1 MTFAPDIAFC
11 ALDPSVGYCREAH
24 MELQQ
29 VNKQSNVQRQKRQ
42 TQTKHRKM
50 MGKGLGKDW
59 ITLKDFQDIGDSTT
73 LTDLSDFDDIS
84 GVFTM
89 KMDVIAAG

>member
-1 MTFAPDIAFC
+1 M
-11 ALDPSVGYCREAH
+11 
-24 MELQQ
+24 ME
-29 VNKQSNVQRQKRQ
+29 
-42 TQTKHRKM
+42 
-50 MGKGLGKDW
+50 KGLGKDW

>member
-1 MTFAPDIAFC
+1 M
-11 ALDPSVGYCREAH
+11 
-24 MELQQ
+24 ME
-29 VNKQSNVQRQKRQ
+29 
-42 TQTKHRKM
+42 
-50 MGKGLGKDW
+50 KGLGKDW

-89 KMDVIAAG
+89 KMDVIAAGYGASSSGSSRSLVPDLQRILPICGRRARGLAGGRDLAE